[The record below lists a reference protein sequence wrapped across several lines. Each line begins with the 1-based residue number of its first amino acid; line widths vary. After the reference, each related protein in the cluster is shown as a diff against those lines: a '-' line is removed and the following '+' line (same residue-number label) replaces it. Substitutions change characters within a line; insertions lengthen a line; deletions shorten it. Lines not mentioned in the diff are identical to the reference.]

1 MIFLFLFCL
10 SMEEK
15 SVFKLER
22 ENKHQKGKKKNKTSE
37 RKENLTY
44 IKT

>member
-1 MIFLFLFCL
+1 
-10 SMEEK
+10 MEEK
-15 SVFKLER
+15 SIFKLER
-22 ENKHQKGKKKNKTSE
+22 ENKHQKGKRNLKISE